1 MASVVP
7 VLRYRDP
14 DRAIDWLVDVLG
26 MDEHEIDRDADGV
39 VRHAELMWGSGY
51 VMLGQLGKGEFG
63 DAGPTMTYLVAPD
76 AAAIDAGH
84 ERATAAGADVIMPP
98 TEQDYGSREY
108 AVRDPE
114 GNTWAIGTY
123 DPDR

>member
-1 MASVVP
+1 MA
-7 VLRYRDP
+7 
-14 DRAIDWLVDVLG
+14 
-26 MDEHEIDRDADGV
+26 EHEIDRDADGS
-39 VRHAELMWGSGY
+39 VRHAELRWRSGY
-51 VMLGQLGKGEFG
+51 VMLGPARKGEFG
-63 DAGPTMTYLVAPD
+63 NTGPTMTYLVAPD

-84 ERATAAGADVIMPP
+84 ERAIAAGADVIMPP

-114 GNTWAIGTY
+114 GNTWAVGTY